1 MLAIFGSISNPT
13 NYNSQ
18 GGSGLFLLLSNIFKL
33 AGVIAGLFFVA
44 QLIIAGYGYLSSSGD
59 PKKTEAAWN
68 KITQSLIGLIIVA
81 GAFILTSVV
90 GSILNINIIEPIIYG
105 PN

>member
-1 MLAIFGSISNPT
+1 M
-13 NYNSQ
+13 
-18 GGSGLFLLLSNIFKL
+18 
-33 AGVIAGLFFVA
+33 A

-59 PKKTEAAWN
+59 PKKTEAALN

-90 GSILNINIIEPIIYG
+90 GSILNINIVEPIIYG

>member
-1 MLAIFGSISNPT
+1 MLQIFWTIKDPT

-18 GGSGLFLLLSNIFKL
+18 EGSGLFDLLSNIFKL
-33 AGVIAGLFFVA
+33 AGVVAGIFFVA
-44 QLIIAGYGYLSSSGD
+44 QLIIAGYGYISASGD

-68 KITQSLIGLIIVA
+68 KIVQSIIGIAIVA
-81 GAFILTSVV
+81 GAFIVASVV
-90 GSILNINIIEPIIYG
+90 GAILGIDIINPQIYG